1 MNPRILKKLCKRA
14 APFLPLLSETGE
26 HFKVGSLEGYMPAW
40 RYPVWGPVIQKAFS
54 EMSHPTR
61 CRRLKTWITPLKG
74 TIGIG
79 WRSGEDGSDWADKS
93 AYEALS
99 EAIRKK
105 IADWKAHSLS
115 PRRPGK
121 FSARYRYSFAHRRM
135 VKTKNP
141 KGLFALAAFIVELER
156 DSIELSKDLSAAALH
171 SQIQEA
177 GKQGKAA
184 GERFLLA
191 VERAKSARAL

>member
-1 MNPRILKKLCKRA
+1 MNPRILKKFCKRA
-14 APFLPLLSETGE
+14 APLLPLLGEDGE
-26 HFKVGSLEGYMPAW
+26 HFKVGGLEGYMPAW
-40 RYPVWGPVIQKAFS
+40 RYPVWGPVGEKTFQS
-54 EMSHPTR
+54 VSHSTR
-61 CRRLKTWITPLKG
+61 CRVLKTWITPLKG

-99 EAIRKK
+99 DAIRKK

-121 FSARYRYSFAHRRM
+121 FTARYRYSWASRRLS
-135 VKTKNP
+135 KIKNP
-141 KGLFALAAFIVELER
+141 KDLFALAAFIVELER
-156 DSIELSKDLSAAALH
+156 DSIELSKDLAAAALH
-171 SQIQEA
+171 SKIQEA

-184 GERFLLA
+184 GERFQLA